1 MRSLRDALDMAGMT
15 DPGRVRGHN
24 EDAVL
29 FDADLGI
36 VALADGMGGY
46 NAGEVASGLTVDAV
60 NEILRA
66 ELAAMSPHLG
76 SGKSLKPQAHDM
88 LMLAIERANS
98 VVYQTACNEPLC
110 AGMGTTLVAA
120 LFYDNRLVVGHVGDS
135 RLYRYRNTD
144 FSRLTRDHS
153 LLQMQLDAGLI
164 TPEEA
169 RHATHKNLVTR
180 AVGIEPDVEPEI
192 QEFLAVPGD
201 IYLFCSDGLTEMVED
216 PLIGEVVGQFADNL
230 PMAAQALV
238 EQANANGGRD
248 NISVA
253 LVAVKRDYAAETGW
267 ISRLASR
274 FR

>member
-1 MRSLRDALDMAGMT
+1 MRSLRDALEMTGMT
-15 DPGRVRGHN
+15 DPGRMRGHN
-24 EDAVL
+24 EDALL

-46 NAGEVASGLTVDAV
+46 NAGEVASGLTVDAI
-60 NEILRA
+60 NEVLRA
-66 ELAAMSPHLG
+66 ELSAMSPHLG
-76 SGKSLKPQAHDM
+76 CGKTLKPLAHEM
-88 LMLAIERANS
+88 LTIAIERANS

-110 AGMGTTLVAA
+110 AGMGTTLVTA

-135 RLYRYRNTD
+135 RLYRFRNAD

-169 RHATHKNLVTR
+169 RHSAHKNLVTR
-180 AVGIEPDVEPEI
+180 AVGIEPEVDPEI

-216 PLIGEVVGQFADNL
+216 QLIGEVVSMLADNL
-230 PMAAQALV
+230 PLAAQTLV
-238 EQANANGGRD
+238 EQANINGGRD

-253 LVAVKRDYAAETGW
+253 LVAVKRDFAAETDW

>member
-98 VVYQTACNEPLC
+98 VVYQTACNEHLC